1 MQAEIT
7 SQLTRSDR
15 VEQIVQRLMAQDDH
29 LSYSSLSAFKD
40 SPKSF
45 IDYKLGDKVETDA
58 MRYGA
63 MLHCLIL
70 EPQDF
75 ENRYYILDDTAVC
88 SQIGGA
94 KPRATNAY
102 KEWRAG
108 VQEEAAGKIIV
119 EPDEYQTAQ
128 ITAANVHHNRAS
140 RKILNMCPLREQ
152 PVDWEYLNFKFKGY
166 KDGEGEKAIFDLK
179 VMPDAN
185 PKRVDREI
193 IDRWLYV
200 QAAMYCYGSGGY
212 KPYYIIAVDK
222 KNGVCVKELHQKLV
236 EQGIGEY
243 DQYVKLFNQC
253 ILDEAWDQ
261 SYDFYSE
268 RFDGIH
274 VCEKPAWLY

>member
-1 MQAEIT
+1 MQIET
-7 SQLTRSDR
+7 LNRLDR
-15 VEQIVQRLMAQDDH
+15 TEQIIARLMAQEDH
-29 LSYSSLSAFKD
+29 LSYSSLSAFRE
-40 SPKSF
+40 SPKDF
-45 IDYKLGDKVETDA
+45 IAYKTGDKVETDA

-70 EPQDF
+70 EPDDF
-75 ENRYYILDDTAVC
+75 ENRYYILDDATIC
-88 SQIGGA
+88 SQIGGT

-119 EPDEYQTAQ
+119 EPGEYQMAK
-128 ITAANVHHNRAS
+128 ITAGNVLYNRAS
-140 RKILNMCPLREQ
+140 RKVLNMCLEREKLVQ
-152 PVDWEYLNFKFKGY
+152 WEYLNFKFKGY

-193 IDRWLYV
+193 VDRWLYV
-200 QAAMYCYGSGGY
+200 QAAMYLYGGGGY
-212 KPYYIIAVDK
+212 KDYYIIAVDK
-222 KNGVCVKELHQKLV
+222 KNGICVKQLHQKLI
-236 EQGIGEY
+236 EQGMEEY
-243 DQYVKLFNQC
+243 HKTLQLFNQC

-268 RFDGIH
+268 RYDGIH
-274 VCEKPAWLY
+274 VCEKPNWLY